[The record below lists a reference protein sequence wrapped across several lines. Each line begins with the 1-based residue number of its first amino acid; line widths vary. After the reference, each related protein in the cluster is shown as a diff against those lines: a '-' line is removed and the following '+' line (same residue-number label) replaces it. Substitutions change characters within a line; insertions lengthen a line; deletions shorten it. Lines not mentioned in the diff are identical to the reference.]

1 MEVPVK
7 DIIDR
12 IENNEIVILDAENP
26 YVTVSNMLYR
36 NRVLEI
42 IKAQALEIRD
52 LQTTICRLKDEYR
65 ISSDLR
71 ELEKRDGRTP

>member
-12 IENNEIVILDAENP
+12 IENNEIVILDADNP

-42 IKAQALEIRD
+42 IKAQALEIRE
-52 LQTTICRLKDEYR
+52 LQAGICRL
-65 ISSDLR
+65 R
-71 ELEKRDGRTP
+71 EEMQKMEKIARSAR

>member
-12 IENNEIVILDAENP
+12 IENNEIVILDADNP

-52 LQTTICRLKDEYR
+52 LQTTICRLKDENR

-71 ELEKRDGRTP
+71 QLEERNG